1 MVVNDCNHAVEAET
15 ASNLTPYTTT
25 ACADDSVIKLKLD
38 DVRISY
44 KLMA

>member
-1 MVVNDCNHAVEAET
+1 MVVNDCKNAVKAEI
-15 ASNLTPYTTT
+15 ANNLTPYTTT